1 MQEWLDHPDA
11 GPRLLSALSAADPSG
26 RTIGM
31 LTNPTAVLMI
41 GGLPIHRLAVDAGTA
56 LTEEL
61 LDQVAVGVFGGRPDA
76 TRPRA
81 R

>member
-1 MQEWLDHPDA
+1 
-11 GPRLLSALSAADPSG
+11 
-26 RTIGM
+26 M

-61 LDQVAVGVFGGRPDA
+61 LDQVAGGVFGGRPGV